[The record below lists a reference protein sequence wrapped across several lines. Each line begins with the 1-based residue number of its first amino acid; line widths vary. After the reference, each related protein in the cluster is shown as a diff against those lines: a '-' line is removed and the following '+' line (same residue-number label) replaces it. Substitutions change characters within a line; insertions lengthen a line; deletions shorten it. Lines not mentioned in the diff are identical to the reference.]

1 MTNFNFARVSA
12 SIMAAAVLTIVVSAT
27 AFARGGGMGG
37 QIGGHMGGQMGTMG
51 NSNQVTFAKTESKTE
66 SKTNGNS
73 DWKAGDQDRR
83 HGNLFNH
90 QQRVTALQNKITAQE
105 AELHQLQR
113 WPKAG
118 DAQKIA
124 ALQKVIARETRE
136 LQFLKFI

>member
-37 QIGGHMGGQMGTMG
+37 QIGGHMGTMG

-73 DWKAGDQDRR
+73 GWKSGDQDRR
-83 HGNLFNH
+83 HGLLFNH

>member
-51 NSNQVTFAKTESKTE
+51 NSNQVTFAKTESKT
-66 SKTNGNS
+66 NGNGG
-73 DWKAGDQDRR
+73 WKSGDQDRR
-83 HGNLFNH
+83 HGLLFNH

-118 DAQKIA
+118 DTQKIA